1 MEALHMNANEED
13 LGPIDIVVIGYP
25 PGAPMTGEAVP
36 IMLDLVDR
44 GIVRVL
50 DATFVIKEEDGT
62 FSGVDLANLDADSA
76 GDLTVFAGA
85 STGLISDDDVA
96 MIAAEMEPGS
106 AAMTIVYENRWAAPF
121 AAAVRRNG
129 GRLIASE
136 RISTQDLIDALDAA
150 EAAAPS

>member
-1 MEALHMNANEED
+1 MEANEVE

-25 PGAPMTGEAVP
+25 PGAPATGEAIP

-44 GIVRVL
+44 GIVRVI
-50 DATFVIKEEDGT
+50 DALVVTKNEDGT
-62 FSGVDLANLDADSA
+62 FSGFDMADLDADSA

-85 STGLISDDDVA
+85 STGLIGDDDVA
-96 MIAAEMEPGS
+96 MVAGEIEPGTS
-106 AAMTIVYENRWAAPF
+106 AAMIVYENRWAAPF

-136 RISTQDLIDALDAA
+136 RISTQDLLDALDAA
-150 EAAAPS
+150 EAAPAH

>member
-36 IMLDLVDR
+36 IMIDLVDR

>member
-1 MEALHMNANEED
+1 MDENEVE

-36 IMLDLVDR
+36 IMLDLVDQ

-50 DATFVIKEEDGT
+50 DALFVTKEEDGT

-76 GDLTVFAGA
+76 GDLTLFAGA
-85 STGLISDDDVA
+85 STGLIGESD
-96 MIAAEMEPGS
+96 IALIAEEMEPGS
-106 AAMTIVYENRWAAPF
+106 AALTIVYENRWAAPF

-136 RISTQDLIDALDAA
+136 RVSTQDLIDALDAA
-150 EAAAPS
+150 ETAALS